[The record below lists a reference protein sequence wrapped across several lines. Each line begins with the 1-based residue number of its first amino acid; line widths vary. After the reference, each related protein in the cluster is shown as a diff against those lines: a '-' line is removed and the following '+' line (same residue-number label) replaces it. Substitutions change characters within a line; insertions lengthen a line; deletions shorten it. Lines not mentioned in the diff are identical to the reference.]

1 MQADCLIIQE
11 RTCNTVGRDS
21 NDRIILCQ
29 PDNTKGC
36 SLCCGLFNFND
47 ISPESL
53 RKFLEQGRDREQTI
67 PTHNEYRETTR
78 VRDICSHI
86 CPYQGFI
93 SEDKPGC
100 LIHPLSSGID
110 GRWRSLFASKICG
123 EFFCPAH
130 TILTDEEK
138 KFLVENVSDWYSY
151 SAAIADPDSYSF
163 IYNYVKDNF
172 SGTAGKRLMKTMV
185 DDGLAAH
192 AENLAS
198 YEGIIFCYS
207 IPEYNINKKSFSV
220 KYINESRE
228 LIVSRIKKSLS
239 AV

>member
-1 MQADCLIIQE
+1 
-11 RTCNTVGRDS
+11 VSRDS
-21 NDRIILCQ
+21 SDRIILCQ

-36 SLCCGLFNFND
+36 SLCCGLFNFSN

-53 RKFLEQGRDREQTI
+53 RVFLEQGRRREEAF
-67 PTHNEYRETTR
+67 PTHKEYRESVR
-78 VRDICSHI
+78 VRDLCSHI
-86 CPYQGFI
+86 CPYQGFL

-138 KFLVENVSDWYSY
+138 KYLIENVSDWYKY
-151 SAAIADPDSYSF
+151 SAAIADPESYSF

-172 SGTAGKRLMKTMV
+172 SGKSECLFMKEMV
-185 DDGLAAH
+185 EDGLAAH
-192 AENLAS
+192 AVNLAS
-198 YEGIIFCYS
+198 YNGAIFCYS
-207 IPEYNINKKSFSV
+207 IPEYNINKKNFSV
-220 KYINESRE
+220 KYIDE
-228 LIVSRIKKSLS
+228 LRDVVVSSIERAAS
-239 AV
+239 AVK